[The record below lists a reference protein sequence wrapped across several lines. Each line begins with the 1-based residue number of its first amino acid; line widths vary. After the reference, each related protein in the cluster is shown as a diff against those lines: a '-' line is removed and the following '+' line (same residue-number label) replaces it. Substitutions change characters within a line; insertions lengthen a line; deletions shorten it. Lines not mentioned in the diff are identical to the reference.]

1 MEYKKIGKSDLEVSK
16 ICIGAWQWGGQW
28 GEYDVKEIEK
38 IIDIAI
44 EKGVNFLDTAEA
56 YGESENVVG
65 KVLQGKRDKFILAT
79 KIGGNNFDYKTAKER
94 LEGSLK
100 KLKTDYVDLYQI
112 HWPKMKHLWHKEDMS
127 EKDYEDITESMIK
140 LKKEGLI
147 RWAGVSNFRA
157 HHLKNF
163 PEEAFSVIVSNQVPY
178 SILWRCYDFDG
189 TTDFCKE
196 KGITYLA
203 YSPLAEGILTG
214 RFNKE
219 TEIKEGMRKS
229 NVLFTEPIFSKALQA
244 IEEIKEIAKEK
255 GMSLPQLSIRWTA
268 EKEIVSS
275 AIVGARKSHH
285 FAENADSFNFKLEK
299 ETIDKIDK
307 ISEKFQKEN
316 LVPSLELWVGNCL
329 KEDLEKIGI
338 KK

>member
-1 MEYKKIGKSDLEVSK
+1 MEYKRIGKSDLEVSK

-28 GEYDVKEIEK
+28 GEYDIKEIEK

-44 EKGVNFLDTAEA
+44 ENGVNFLDTARA
-56 YGESENVVG
+56 YGESENIIG
-65 KVLQGKRDKFILAT
+65 KVLEGKRDKFIIAT
-79 KIGGNNFDYKTAKER
+79 KGGGKTFDYKTLKEQ

-100 KLKTDYVDLYQI
+100 RLKTDYVDLYQI
-112 HWPKMKHLWHKEDMS
+112 HWPKLKHRWGVDMT

-163 PEEAFSVIVSNQVPY
+163 PNEAFSVIISNQVPY

-196 KGITYLA
+196 KGISYLA
-203 YSPLAEGILTG
+203 YSPLGEGILTG

-219 TEIKEGMRKS
+219 TEIKEKIRKN
-229 NVLFTEPIFSKALQA
+229 NVLFTEPIFSKALQVV
-244 IEEIKEIAKEK
+244 EELKKIAEEK
-255 GMSLPQLSIRWTA
+255 GMSLTQLSIRWTA
-268 EKEIVSS
+268 EREIISS

-285 FAENADSFNFKLEK
+285 FAENVKSFEFKLEK
-299 ETIDKIDK
+299 EIMDKIDR
-307 ISEKFQKEN
+307 ISEEFQKEN
-316 LVPSLELWVGNCL
+316 LIPSLELWIGDCV
-329 KEDLEKIGI
+329 KEDLERIGI
-338 KK
+338 SV